1 MRIDYAHEPGRNVMT
16 REARS
21 VQRKSTNLSLDARL
35 VAEAKN
41 LDINISRVAEKSIA
55 DAVAEEK
62 ARLWKI
68 ENREV
73 LEAWNEYV
81 ERNGLPLAKYRQF

>member
-1 MRIDYAHEPGRNVMT
+1 MRSSQP
-16 REARS
+16 

-55 DAVAEEK
+55 AAVKQERE
-62 ARLWKI
+62 RLWRI
-68 ENREV
+68 ENREAI
-73 LEAWNEYV
+73 EAWNRYAEENGIPLE
-81 ERNGLPLAKYRQF
+81 ERRQF